1 MPAPLWW
8 VRGSLAAE
16 PAGHRGTQRGAEEAT
31 ASRNEAV
38 DQAGRMAHGAWRG
51 GAGEGEGEGGVVWSG
66 VVVLAVRVQRTE
78 SVL

>member
-1 MPAPLWW
+1 
-8 VRGSLAAE
+8 
-16 PAGHRGTQRGAEEAT
+16 
-31 ASRNEAV
+31 
-38 DQAGRMAHGAWRG
+38 MAHGAWRG